1 MITLLLH
8 ERIAERHMT
17 QSELSRI
24 TGIRAATICEMCR
37 NLTERIN
44 LHHLESI
51 CRALDCD
58 ICDIMTLQYDELKAA
73 EAQTRRTPKKATITT
88 TKSECPDPPRPEH
101 PQRDSTPKKGRTKR
115 SIAEYALEIKTN
127 RTHPIEEKEII
138 AFLQSIGIGKN
149 MAGFNYFCTAF
160 EIIAEDEKILV
171 QRNIGLTIYE
181 KIAAR
186 YDKKPSVVGA
196 RMYDAIVE
204 AWTYGSYLTQEKIF
218 GFPDHPER
226 IHPNIGEFLIKGYFY
241 IKEGRPLVLEKEDQ
255 Q

>member
-51 CRALDCD
+51 CMALDCD

-88 TKSECPDPPRPEH
+88 TNPTAPPKKPTPTKSECPDPPRPEH
-101 PQRDSTPKKGRTKR
+101 PQRDSTPKKGRT
-115 SIAEYALEIKTN
+115 SDIICVYAPKIKN
-127 RTHPIEEKEII
+127 
-138 AFLQSIGIGKN
+138 
-149 MAGFNYFCTAF
+149 
-160 EIIAEDEKILV
+160 
-171 QRNIGLTIYE
+171 
-181 KIAAR
+181 
-186 YDKKPSVVGA
+186 
-196 RMYDAIVE
+196 
-204 AWTYGSYLTQEKIF
+204 
-218 GFPDHPER
+218 
-226 IHPNIGEFLIKGYFY
+226 
-241 IKEGRPLVLEKEDQ
+241 
-255 Q
+255 

>member
-1 MITLLLH
+1 
-8 ERIAERHMT
+8 MT

-37 NLTERIN
+37 NQTERVN
-44 LHHLESI
+44 LHYLETI

-73 EAQTRRTPKKATITT
+73 EAQTRRTTKKATITT
-88 TKSECPDPPRPEH
+88 TNPTAAQKKPAQTKSERPDPTRPEH
-101 PQRDSTPKKGRTKR
+101 PQRDSTHKRGCTKR

-127 RTHPIEEKEII
+127 RTHPIEEKEIVD
-138 AFLQSIGIGKN
+138 FLQSIGIGKS
-149 MAGFNYFCTAF
+149 MAGFNYFCAAF
-160 EIIAEDEKILV
+160 KIIANDEMILL
-171 QRNIGLTIYE
+171 QRNIGLTIYQE
-181 KIAAR
+181 IAAR
-186 YDKKPSVVGA
+186 YGKKPSVVGA